1 MVCDHA
7 SGSRCSAS
15 SIEPFTSTKRTL
27 TCLRS
32 PSTVAFAWRIF
43 SAWSGAWAGAGVARP
58 PIVSVAPQ
66 PPQNFSP
73 TSIGAPQEGHLMA
86 SVVPHWVQKRRSDRL
101 SWRQDEQRIGPYHR
115 RVVSLTLTSLVRA
128 PERLWP

>member
-1 MVCDHA
+1 MLSQKMRKKRCMICDHA

-32 PSTVAFAWRIF
+32 PSTVAFARRIF
-43 SAWSGAWAGAGVARP
+43 SARSGTWAADGVVARP
-58 PIVSVAPQ
+58 SIVNATPQ

-73 TSIGAPQEGHLMA
+73 TSIAASQEGHLMA
-86 SVVPHWVQKRRSDRL
+86 SVVPHCVQKRRSDRL
-101 SWRQDEQRIGPYHR
+101 SW
-115 RVVSLTLTSLVRA
+115 
-128 PERLWP
+128 